1 LHRKED
7 AEVDLHQLRIF
18 VVVAEEQN
26 LTKGAQR
33 LYMTPPTVSA
43 HLKTLEDELGVDLFV
58 RTPKGM
64 VLTDKGKLLK
74 EKAEAT
80 LQAAQ
85 ALIDHAAD
93 LQSQV
98 MGRLRCGLNT
108 SPSFLRLA
116 PLVLHLQ
123 ATAPGIDLELIGSS
137 SGRIIEGL
145 QRGSLDAGY
154 IFGAPPCASIAA
166 HYLGTGEVV
175 IAAPGQ
181 WAERLA
187 AADWSDLTQLPW
199 IGTDGYCPFESLT
212 ADLFQQRGLAYHHVV
227 HSHDEPTKTEL
238 VAAGVGLAMLERSEA
253 EEARQTGRLM
263 IWETDTLYCDLYFAY
278 LTKRRDEPL
287 IKVLHTAVRHVWEG

>member
-1 LHRKED
+1 M
-7 AEVDLHQLRIF
+7 DLHQLRIF
-18 VVVAEEQN
+18 VVVAEQRN

-43 HLKTLEDELGVDLFV
+43 HLKTLEDELGVELFV

-64 VLTDKGKLLK
+64 VLTEKGKLLK
-74 EKAEAT
+74 VKAEAT

-85 ALIDHAAD
+85 ALVDHATD

-98 MGRLRCGLNT
+98 MGRLRCGLNA

-116 PLVLHLQ
+116 PLVQHLQ
-123 ATAPGIDLELIGSS
+123 ATCPGIDLEFIGSS

-145 QRGSLDAGY
+145 QHGSLDVGY
-154 IFGAPPCASIAA
+154 IFGASPCTSIAT

-175 IAAPGQ
+175 IAAPSQ
-181 WAERLA
+181 WADRLA
-187 AADWSDLTQLPW
+187 TAAWTDLTQLPW

-212 ADLFQQRGLAYHHVV
+212 ANLFQQRGLAYRHVV
-227 HSHDEPTKTEL
+227 HSHDEPTKAEL

-253 EEARQTGRLM
+253 EEARQMGRLT
-263 IWETDTLYCDLYFAY
+263 IWETEPLSCELHFAY
-278 LTKRRDEPL
+278 VAKRQDDPL
-287 IKVLHTAVRHVWEG
+287 IKAVRTAVLHVWECNEGAG